1 MWKEC
6 GAKLYIYRME
16 IAGFR
21 NFHNFT
27 MDFNDGLNVIV
38 GANNSGKTGLLLAI
52 NLLSNP
58 GDIGAEDFN
67 KNDLQ
72 CQYASLYKQTPPSI
86 VIKYHIKHDISED
99 DTDDESIIKLLSF
112 IGMDE
117 ILASKTAAKDPT
129 RYTISACVEAKYIL
143 NPKKI
148 VEYRQMVASAKSF
161 DEFYAAFLLCQKY
174 YGWTYT
180 NGLTETL
187 IEAKEAT
194 SIFKIDFIEA
204 ERKSESVYNETKHE
218 IEKHLKTNPSSA
230 ATLQSIQ
237 RDLSQR
243 MKDAIKP
250 VLDKISNLVE
260 HEDNDIG
267 LSKGNVAIS
276 QDMRPSTTIAGAYVI
291 DVQDTKAGYTLP
303 LSHNGLGYNNL
314 INMYMLVKLVEI
326 QKGKD
331 FRILCL
337 EEPEAHLHPAMQY
350 KLFKFLKKMDDDHN
364 LNQQIFVTTHSPNIT
379 AVAGLDNMYMMAY
392 ERNDPIPDCTQQS
405 LKSQFSG
412 DSDAQKHMM
421 KFLDVT
427 RSDMLFA
434 DKVIFVEGIAEKL
447 LLPKFLEKCGYAYED
462 EHISI
467 VEVGG
472 KNFPYF
478 VRAFVNNPVKKKV
491 LCVTD
496 CDFNWSFSNRAKTV
510 ADYKLYKPSH
520 VEMLRTEFSTATNLK
535 TVFQKC
541 YGSTFE
547 DDLYMC
553 NIGNAKV
560 AKKLLKIAMPKSL
573 HPYIDTCRLNFDRWD
588 RNRGQIPTKSKDKVC
603 KIIDDIKAAIAL
615 HPENALYYKGLFF
628 AKLFYAYVENKKGDM
643 ALSIL
648 VDEALMK
655 ELKVPPYIR
664 EGIEWLSM

>member
-1 MWKEC
+1 
-6 GAKLYIYRME
+6 
-16 IAGFR
+16 
-21 NFHNFT
+21 
-27 MDFNDGLNVIV
+27 
-38 GANNSGKTGLLLAI
+38 
-52 NLLSNP
+52 
-58 GDIGAEDFN
+58 
-67 KNDLQ
+67 
-72 CQYASLYKQTPPSI
+72 
-86 VIKYHIKHDISED
+86 
-99 DTDDESIIKLLSF
+99 
-112 IGMDE
+112 
-117 ILASKTAAKDPT
+117 
-129 RYTISACVEAKYIL
+129 
-143 NPKKI
+143 
-148 VEYRQMVASAKSF
+148 
-161 DEFYAAFLLCQKY
+161 
-174 YGWTYT
+174 
-180 NGLTETL
+180 
-187 IEAKEAT
+187 
-194 SIFKIDFIEA
+194 
-204 ERKSESVYNETKHE
+204 
-218 IEKHLKTNPSSA
+218 
-230 ATLQSIQ
+230 
-237 RDLSQR
+237 
-243 MKDAIKP
+243 
-250 VLDKISNLVE
+250 
-260 HEDNDIG
+260 
-267 LSKGNVAIS
+267 
-276 QDMRPSTTIAGAYVI
+276 
-291 DVQDTKAGYTLP
+291 
-303 LSHNGLGYNNL
+303 
-314 INMYMLVKLVEI
+314 
-326 QKGKD
+326 
-331 FRILCL
+331 
-337 EEPEAHLHPAMQY
+337 
-350 KLFKFLKKMDDDHN
+350 
-364 LNQQIFVTTHSPNIT
+364 
-379 AVAGLDNMYMMAY
+379 
-392 ERNDPIPDCTQQS
+392 
-405 LKSQFSG
+405 
-412 DSDAQKHMM
+412 MM

-496 CDFNWSFSNRAKTV
+496 CDFNWSFSNGAKTV

-520 VEMLRTEFSTATNLK
+520 VETLRTEFSTATNLK